1 VTEIIYTSLEAN
13 TMLDGTS
20 VYNTPGKFY
29 NFLSGPMA
37 SIYAGSAF
45 SGDDYTVS
53 GDNFF
58 NGLRLIEDIS
68 IRQVRVAG
76 HSCGRTARILFDEE
90 VCFDNSFIL
99 DSSKEEK
106 EFQKTNS
113 DWRKPDPLGFPGTSL
128 YNTSRDAWLWTS
140 ATVSDESRFLGRYHL
155 YPGSGFKTM
164 LPRNGT
170 QDFINYLEENYWVD
184 PKTNVIFVS
193 MVFYSSTLVHHYS
206 PLRPHS
212 CQFFTHNYPTTRS
225 FLFISVITCPFCKKL
240 VDNFSFQ
247 FFRMF
252 S

>member
-99 DSSKEEK
+99 DSSKEDCII
-106 EFQKTNS
+106 S
-113 DWRKPDPLGFPGTSL
+113 
-128 YNTSRDAWLWTS
+128 
-140 ATVSDESRFLGRYHL
+140 
-155 YPGSGFKTM
+155 
-164 LPRNGT
+164 
-170 QDFINYLEENYWVD
+170 
-184 PKTNVIFVS
+184 
-193 MVFYSSTLVHHYS
+193 
-206 PLRPHS
+206 
-212 CQFFTHNYPTTRS
+212 S
-225 FLFISVITCPFCKKL
+225 FLLAIINSVLPFSSDLHRLSGC
-240 VDNFSFQ
+240 
-247 FFRMF
+247 RAG
-252 S
+252 